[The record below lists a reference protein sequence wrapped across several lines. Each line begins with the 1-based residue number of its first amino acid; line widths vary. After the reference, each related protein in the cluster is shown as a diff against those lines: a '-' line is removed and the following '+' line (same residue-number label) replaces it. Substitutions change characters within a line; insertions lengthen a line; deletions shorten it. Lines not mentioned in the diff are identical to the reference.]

1 MFNRELFA
9 IEAWNTLTKNAQK
22 SKHITYEDLADIL
35 KIHHPSVNIHH
46 RSIRLILDLIQSYCV
61 DNYLPP
67 LTILIVNKSTGL
79 PGEGFTAWDI
89 RDLQSGRMRVYNSD
103 WAKIANPFTYAR
115 TGETVE
121 SMVDKIS
128 NDPNHSETVFKSVED
143 RSIKQKIFRDLLL
156 KSYQWKCAFTG
167 FSITSTLDAAHIIP
181 WSQSD
186 IKNKINP
193 RNGILLISYCHRL
206 FDQELITI
214 DENYRI
220 RTNTKDLKKYIN
232 NIFDASLTTDL
243 DMKEIRLPIDKN
255 LWPDEDLILKRNK
268 NIDWV

>member
-1 MFNRELFA
+1 MFNRDLIA
-9 IEAWNTLTKNAQK
+9 IKAWKTLTNNAQK
-22 SKHITYEDLADIL
+22 SKLITYEDLAEIL
-35 KIHHPSVNIHH
+35 KIHHRP
-46 RSIRLILDLIQSYCV
+46 IRLILDLIQTYCI
-61 DNYLPP
+61 DENLPP
-67 LTILIVNKSTGL
+67 LTILVVNKSSGL
-79 PGEGFTAWDI
+79 PGAGFTAWDN
-89 RDLQSGRMRVYNSD
+89 RDLQRGRMSVNEFD
-103 WAKIANPFTYAR
+103 WTKLANPFSYALK
-115 TGETVE
+115 GETIE
-121 SMVDKIS
+121 SMVDKITT
-128 NDPNHSETVFKSVED
+128 DPNQSEAVYKTVED
-143 RSIKQKIFRDLLL
+143 RGIKQKIFRDSLL
-156 KSYQWKCAFTG
+156 KSYQWKCAFTSFG
-167 FSITSTLDAAHIIP
+167 ITSTLDAAHIIP

-220 RTNTKDLKKYIN
+220 RTNTKELKKYIN

-255 LWPDEDLILKRNK
+255 LWPDKNLIIKRNK